1 MPRWS
6 SISDSHL
13 LVVSS
18 LAKGFGAP
26 LAALSGSKALV
37 RRFEELSDTRVHCSP
52 PSLVAIHAME
62 HALAVNHTCGDAL
75 RLRLSKLVN
84 RFRVRLSELGFAATS
99 GLFPVQ
105 TLAPMRGLDAPALH
119 ARLLRTGVATVL
131 HRHNGQS
138 AARIS
143 LLINARHTFKEIDQA
158 MDAIAEV
165 ATHARLVK
173 ASRENEHEQPHY
185 V

>member
-26 LAALSGSKALV
+26 LAALSGSEALV

-52 PSLVAIHAME
+52 PSLAAIHAME
-62 HALAVNHTCGDAL
+62 HALAVNRTCGDAL
-75 RLRLSKLVN
+75 RLRLSRLVR
-84 RFRVRLSELGFAATS
+84 RFRERLSELGFSATG

-105 TLAPMRGLDAPALH
+105 TLAPVRGLVAPALSMRDSS
-119 ARLLRTGVATVL
+119 ARESRLCFTV
-131 HRHNGQS
+131 RHGRS

-143 LLINARHTFKEIDQA
+143 FLLNARHTLEEIEQA
-158 MDAIAEV
+158 IDVLADAAMSTPLKKHLRNR
-165 ATHARLVK
+165 A
-173 ASRENEHEQPHY
+173 
-185 V
+185 